1 MHAAVFSRGEGRAMG
16 SVLEQPVLNQMAAM
30 GAIDSAQTALTLRRR
45 GETMTTPRSGEVGMR
60 NEIQ

>member
-1 MHAAVFSRGEGRAMG
+1 MG